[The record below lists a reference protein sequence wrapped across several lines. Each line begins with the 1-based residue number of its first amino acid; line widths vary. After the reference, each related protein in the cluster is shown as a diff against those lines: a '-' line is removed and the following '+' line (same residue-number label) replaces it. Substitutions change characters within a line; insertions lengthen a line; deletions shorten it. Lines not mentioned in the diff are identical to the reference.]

1 MIEHASGMVEQPSFR
16 ELLDETRTRSNGILS
31 SSYPNSQAL
40 LTVNVVKDVPEAVKL
55 QILSSIRSFVEKQI
69 E

>member
-1 MIEHASGMVEQPSFR
+1 MVFYHPATQSF
-16 ELLDETRTRSNGILS
+16 
-31 SSYPNSQAL
+31 QAL
-40 LTVNVVKDVPEAVKL
+40 LTGNLVKDVPEAVKL

>member
-1 MIEHASGMVEQPSFR
+1 MLATQ
-16 ELLDETRTRSNGILS
+16 T
-31 SSYPNSQAL
+31 L
-40 LTVNVVKDVPEAVKL
+40 LTENVIKDVPEAVKL

>member
-1 MIEHASGMVEQPSFR
+1 MTEHASGIEQPSFH
-16 ELLDETRTRSNGILS
+16 ELLDETKTRANGILS
-31 SSYPNSQAL
+31 FSSTQAFQAL
-40 LTVNVVKDVPEAVKL
+40 LTGNVVKDVPEAVKL